1 MPFRCRQKYSSAA
14 SFIPEEYEEEFN
26 KNGKLIKTTK
36 KVNKKLPTSDMFDLG
51 KMLEAGVDIEEVN
64 SKVMSTKSVNAENV
78 VRKYTKKSTKSENN
92 EVNE

>member
-1 MPFRCRQKYSSAA
+1 MPFRCRQKYSSAI

-26 KNGKLIKTTK
+26 KNGVLIKTTK
-36 KVNKKLPTSDMFDLG
+36 PVNKKLPTSDMFDLG

-78 VRKYTKKSTKSENN
+78 VRKYTKKPKTNEN